1 MAANIVNQIH
11 HVGMAVRDLDE
22 AIDFLKRVFGAEVI
36 ERQEFP
42 DQKLESA
49 MVSVGKST
57 FELSQSTDP
66 QGLIAKF
73 IESRGPGLHHI
84 SLEVEDMDAALKHF
98 KENGLM
104 VVGEMKIEK
113 TRVAFLRPEGLLGI
127 LFEIFP
133 PLILWGG

>member
-11 HVGMAVRDLDE
+11 HVGVAVRDLNE
-22 AIDFLKRVFGAEVI
+22 AINLLERVFGAEVL
-36 ERQEFP
+36 ERKKFP

-57 FELSQSTDP
+57 LELSQSTDP

-84 SLEVEDMDAALKHF
+84 SLEVKDMDTALKHF
-98 KENGLM
+98 KANGLK
-104 VVGEMKIEK
+104 VVGEMKVEK
-113 TRVAFLRPEGLLGI
+113 TRVAFLHPESLLGI
-127 LFEIFP
+127 LVEIIQP
-133 PLILWGG
+133 

>member
-84 SLEVEDMDAALKHF
+84 SLEVEDMDTALKHF

-113 TRVAFLRPEGLLGI
+113 TRVAFLRPESLLGI
-127 LFEIFP
+127 LFEIIQP
-133 PLILWGG
+133 

>member
-1 MAANIVNQIH
+1 MAANVVNQIH

-22 AIDFLKRVFGAEVI
+22 ALDFLKRVFGAEVI
-36 ERQEFP
+36 ERREFP

-57 FELSQSTDP
+57 FELSQGTNP

-98 KENGLM
+98 KENGLR

-113 TRVAFLRPEGLLGI
+113 TRVAFLRPESLLGI
-127 LFEIFP
+127 LFEIIQP
-133 PLILWGG
+133 

>member
-1 MAANIVNQIH
+1 MAADVVNQIH

-22 AIDFLKRVFGAEVI
+22 ALAFLKRVFGAEVI

-98 KENGLM
+98 KANGLK
-104 VVGEMKIEK
+104 VIGEMNVEK
-113 TRVAFLRPEGLLGI
+113 TRVAFLRPESLLGI
-127 LFEIFP
+127 LFEIIQP
-133 PLILWGG
+133 

>member
-1 MAANIVNQIH
+1 MAANVVNQIH

-22 AIDFLKRVFGAEVI
+22 ALDFLKRVFGAEVI

-84 SLEVEDMDAALKHF
+84 SLEVEDMDTALKHF

-104 VVGEMKIEK
+104 VVGEMKIKK
-113 TRVAFLRPEGLLGI
+113 TRVAFLRPESLLGI
-127 LFEIFP
+127 LFEIIQP
-133 PLILWGG
+133 

>member
-1 MAANIVNQIH
+1 MAADVVNQIH

-22 AIDFLKRVFGAEVI
+22 ALAFLNRVFGAEVI

-57 FELSQSTDP
+57 FELSRSTDP

-84 SLEVEDMDAALKHF
+84 SLEVGDMDAALKHF
-98 KENGLM
+98 KANGLK
-104 VVGEMKIEK
+104 VIGEMNVEK
-113 TRVAFLRPEGLLGI
+113 TRVAFLRPESLLGI
-127 LFEIFP
+127 LFEIIQP
-133 PLILWGG
+133 

>member
-1 MAANIVNQIH
+1 MMAANVVNQIH

-22 AIDFLKRVFGAEVI
+22 ALDFLKRVFGAEVLV
-36 ERQEFP
+36 RQKFS

-57 FELSQSTDP
+57 LELSQSTDP

-73 IESRGPGLHHI
+73 IESRGPGIHHI

-113 TRVAFLRPEGLLGI
+113 TRVAFLRPESLLGI
-127 LFEIFP
+127 LFEIIQP
-133 PLILWGG
+133 

>member
-113 TRVAFLRPEGLLGI
+113 TRVAFLRPESLLGI
-127 LFEIFP
+127 LFEIIQP
-133 PLILWGG
+133 

>member
-1 MAANIVNQIH
+1 MAADVVNQIH

-22 AIDFLKRVFGAEVI
+22 ALAFLKRAFGAEVI

-84 SLEVEDMDAALKHF
+84 SLEVGDMDAALKHF
-98 KENGLM
+98 KANGLK
-104 VVGEMKIEK
+104 VIGEMNVEK
-113 TRVAFLRPEGLLGI
+113 TRVAFLRPESLLGI
-127 LFEIFP
+127 LFEIIQP
-133 PLILWGG
+133 

>member
-1 MAANIVNQIH
+1 MMAANIVNQIH

-113 TRVAFLRPEGLLGI
+113 TRVAFLRPESLLGI
-127 LFEIFP
+127 LFEIIQP
-133 PLILWGG
+133 

>member
-1 MAANIVNQIH
+1 MAANVVNQIH

-22 AIDFLKRVFGAEVI
+22 ALDFLKRVFGAEVLV
-36 ERQEFP
+36 RQKFS

-57 FELSQSTDP
+57 LELSQSTDP

-73 IESRGPGLHHI
+73 IESRGPGIHHI

-113 TRVAFLRPEGLLGI
+113 TRVAFLRPESLLGI
-127 LFEIFP
+127 LFEIIQP
-133 PLILWGG
+133 